1 MKKHFV
7 IVFIVFLLTSC
18 KSIKDSEFYGY
29 ESGSGYGNPLCISD
43 EELQEAKEKVNQ
55 GQLSYCNIIANHY
68 ESLPEP
74 DVAKV
79 IYWLTI
85 GAERGEPACM
95 WNLGYEFYEIYDDK
109 ELGLYWIKK
118 AASLGEENAIDFLE
132 DM

>member
-1 MKKHFV
+1 MKKYFV
-7 IVFIVFLLTSC
+7 ILFIVFLLTSC
-18 KSIKDSEFYGY
+18 KSIKNDECYGY
-29 ESGSGYGNPLCISD
+29 QYGNPLCISD

-68 ESLPEP
+68 ESLQEP
-74 DVAKV
+74 DIAKV

-85 GAERGEPACM
+85 GAERGEPSCM
-95 WNLGYEFYEIYDDK
+95 WYLGYEFYEIYDDK
-109 ELGLYWIKK
+109 EIGLYWIKK